1 MKTLILITVLLLSG
15 CSAAHMAQFGDG
27 ITAILAASAASGGG
41 YNYQQGMRDSQNFN
55 NNAMLQ
61 AERQAEQT
69 RNSSN
74 WMFGPGTAVNP
85 INVRIQQ

>member
-1 MKTLILITVLLLSG
+1 MKTLLLAALLLSG
-15 CSAAHMAQFGDG
+15 CTTMSGEQFTDLALGV
-27 ITAILAASAASGGG
+27 LAARIATGPG

-74 WMFGPGTAVNP
+74 WMFAPGTAINP